1 MESFM
6 LSSRYLL
13 IPFLMQALLMAVDEF
28 YFHWQRKL
36 PRWERIGHPLDTLSV
51 LICLGFLL
59 VVPPSPLS
67 LAIYVLLSIFSCLFV
82 TKDEWVHNQE
92 CRAGEQWVHAMLF
105 ILHPLLFVCAGLM
118 WAALHS
124 DHSNLFNLIRYE
136 GFERRFF
143 IGNFALISAFGL
155 YQAIYWNFLWKKL
168 PVTQS
173 TMKSTT
179 T

>member
-1 MESFM
+1 M
-6 LSSRYLL
+6 LSSRYLI
-13 IPFLMQALLMAVDEF
+13 IPFVLQAILMAVDEF

-36 PRWERIGHPLDTLSV
+36 PLWERLGHPLDTLTV
-51 LICLGFLL
+51 LFCLGFLL
-59 VVPPSPLS
+59 FVPPSPLS
-67 LAIYVLLSIFSCLFV
+67 VIIYALLSIFSCLFV
-82 TKDEWVHNQE
+82 TKDEWVHKQE

-105 ILHPLLFVCAGLM
+105 ILHPLLFISAGLL
-118 WAALHS
+118 WAVLHS
-124 DHSNLFNLIRYE
+124 DRHNLFNLIRYE

-143 IGNFALISAFGL
+143 IGNIALIVAFGL

-168 PVTQS
+168 PLTRS